1 MHGKQFLLDAVHAGI
16 DDAFVYGRIDFADNA
31 VPKTDFELV
40 VNVESWAVE
49 GPRPRRALRLD
60 VGAESGQIRTWRLS
74 NADESQPLAVME
86 RPTDKVAVA
95 LVRNFEFKLPL
106 GWLLAI
112 PVAPTKESN
121 AVATKLR
128 LRFSLWQNGLPAD
141 ALPEEGWMELP
152 LLRQEDLITHW

>member
-1 MHGKQFLLDAVHAGI
+1 
-16 DDAFVYGRIDFADNA
+16 
-31 VPKTDFELV
+31 
-40 VNVESWAVE
+40 
-49 GPRPRRALRLD
+49 
-60 VGAESGQIRTWRLS
+60 
-74 NADESQPLAVME
+74 ME

-121 AVATKLR
+121 TVATKLR
-128 LRFSLWQNGLPAD
+128 LRFSLWQNRVPAD